1 MKVFSSKRVS
11 DSCSD
16 NRQSKTC
23 SEHCRRIQNRK
34 WLGLSVIAFV
44 LMVPGAVVH
53 AQQPK
58 KMPRIGYL
66 STQEPAR
73 DSARSEAIRLAL
85 RQRGY
90 IEGKNIVIEDR
101 YADGKADRASEL
113 VAELVRLQVDVIFAN
128 STTIALVA
136 KNATKTIPIVF
147 LSQAEPV
154 ASGLVDSL
162 ARPGGNLT
170 GFATIAAVLAGKRL
184 ELLKET
190 IPKLSR
196 VGVLWEPKNPGS
208 EESWKESQ
216 LAARQLGLKIHSIEV
231 SSPDKFESAFS
242 VATKAR
248 SDALAVTLSGLFSS
262 HQKLIVSLAAKR
274 RIPAIYTREEFVDK
288 GGLMS
293 YGADD
298 DEPFKRIAMMIDK
311 IVKGAK
317 PADLPVEQPTKFEF
331 VINLKAAKQIGL
343 TIPPNVL
350 ARADKVIR

>member
-1 MKVFSSKRVS
+1 MKIFCLPLYALLFATSFSA
-11 DSCSD
+11 D
-16 NRQSKTC
+16 
-23 SEHCRRIQNRK
+23 
-34 WLGLSVIAFV
+34 
-44 LMVPGAVVH
+44 

-58 KMPRIGYL
+58 KMPRIAYL

-73 DSARSEAIRLAL
+73 DSARADAIRLAL
-85 RQRGY
+85 RERGY
-90 IEGKNIVIEDR
+90 IEGKNIVIEYR
-101 YADGKADRASEL
+101 YADGKADRAPEL
-113 VAELVRLQVDVIFAN
+113 VAELVRLKVEVIFAN

-242 VATKAR
+242 VATKTR

-274 RIPAIYTREEFVDK
+274 RIPTIYTREEFVDK

-298 DEPFKRIAMMIDK
+298 DEPFNRIAMMIDK
-311 IVKGAK
+311 ILKGAK
-317 PADLPVEQPTKFEF
+317 PADLPVEQPKKFDF
-331 VINLKAAKQIGL
+331 IINLKAAKQIEL

-350 ARADKVIR
+350 ARADRVIK